1 MFRKVTIQPDLIA
14 RWATVAQRS
23 PGGTRRAVFVGAL
36 LGLAWAIPGRLWMR
50 LIAEDEPVFSAGGT
64 IFIFVVVSGF
74 GAAAGYGF
82 ARRGRATRR
91 LRRWFDRGL
100 AFLPVAGLG
109 PGLIFFVPGIAFAIV
124 AVRRNSRR
132 WVRVGLLVIGV
143 LTGAFWTLFM
153 LATDVPVVAAL
164 IYLLLGYL
172 VYVALRFALEPQGM
186 RRFEP
191 YDPYAAGDVGAV

>member
-1 MFRKVTIQPDLIA
+1 
-14 RWATVAQRS
+14 
-23 PGGTRRAVFVGAL
+23 
-36 LGLAWAIPGRLWMR
+36 
-50 LIAEDEPVFSAGGT
+50 
-64 IFIFVVVSGF
+64 
-74 GAAAGYGF
+74 
-82 ARRGRATRR
+82 
-91 LRRWFDRGL
+91 
-100 AFLPVAGLG
+100 
-109 PGLIFFVPGIAFAIV
+109 
-124 AVRRNSRR
+124 
-132 WVRVGLLVIGV
+132 IGV